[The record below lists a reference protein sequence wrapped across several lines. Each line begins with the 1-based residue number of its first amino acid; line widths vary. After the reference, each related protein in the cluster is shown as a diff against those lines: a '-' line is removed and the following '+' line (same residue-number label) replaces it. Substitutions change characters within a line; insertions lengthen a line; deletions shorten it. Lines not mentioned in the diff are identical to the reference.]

1 RYFCFGNWY
10 LNVNGRSYQ
19 QYFATLPAA
28 VRNTLARKGKQA
40 RSKARIE
47 VVTGRDGLQSALAA
61 YHQIYNASWKVP
73 EPSPGF
79 IDGLAAMC
87 ADKGWLRLGVLRVDN
102 EPAAAQIWIVS
113 AGTAAIYKLAYD
125 SRFAKLSVGSLLT
138 AHLMEHVIDRDLVRE
153 VDYLTGDD
161 GYKKDW
167 MSDRRERFGV
177 SALNRRTVKGLA
189 LIARHFAARLVKRA
203 LRHQTS

>member
-1 RYFCFGNWY
+1 
-10 LNVNGRSYQ
+10 
-19 QYFATLPAA
+19 
-28 VRNTLARKGKQA
+28 
-40 RSKARIE
+40 
-47 VVTGRDGLQSALAA
+47 
-61 YHQIYNASWKVP
+61 
-73 EPSPGF
+73 
-79 IDGLAAMC
+79 
-87 ADKGWLRLGVLRVDN
+87 
-102 EPAAAQIWIVS
+102 
-113 AGTAAIYKLAYD
+113 
-125 SRFAKLSVGSLLT
+125 
-138 AHLMEHVIDRDLVRE
+138 